1 MKFAQVTVV
10 GWKVLDSFVR
20 EAFEVLL
27 EMALSWPG
35 SVSPTDYRGCLLN
48 NHDTGCWKCLEVRPD
63 MEILANVPK
72 IFINVLPMRVSSQG

>member
-10 GWKVLDSFVR
+10 GWEMLNSFVR

-27 EMALSWPG
+27 EMAPSWPR

-48 NHDTGCWKCLEVRPD
+48 NHDTGCWKCLEVRPN
-63 MEILANVPK
+63 MEALANVPK
-72 IFINVLPMRVSSQG
+72 IFIDVLSMRVSSQG